1 MNEGDLVAGRYRLLR
16 PIGRGAMGTVW
27 AGRHE
32 LLGRDF
38 ALKFAS
44 LPLRAGPE
52 TRARFLREAQAI
64 GRLRHPNVVDVADFG
79 EVAPGGGLYLAMEL
93 LEGQSLAARIEEQG
107 ALRPA
112 EAVAV
117 AAEIAR
123 GLAAAHTAGIVH
135 RDIKPENI
143 FLARGMRG
151 GLVPKLLDFG
161 ISKQQQADETPST
174 LNGVPFGTPA
184 YMSPEQALGE
194 LDVDHRSDVWSL
206 GVVLHEMIAGKHP
219 FVAPNYQALM
229 TKIAESPAAPLDTSV
244 PQVVRGIVT
253 KCLQKN
259 PADRYADA
267 DALATALEDALGRL
281 GPSGDV
287 AIERPRALPSLRP
300 PASADTTHASPSK
313 RGPALVAAVIAA
325 ALLAGLAAVGLGGRR
340 DDAEPPAPSPPPSA
354 PKAEALPTP
363 QQTALPTAAPS
374 AAPTTTTTHA
384 PGTPRTAN
392 TVTHTPSGS
401 TSGKASGP
409 AGKRPTTNVNDPGF

>member
-44 LPLRAGPE
+44 LPVRAGPDA
-52 TRARFLREAQAI
+52 RARFLREAQAI

-112 EAVAV
+112 EAVAI

-123 GLAAAHTAGIVH
+123 GLAAAHAAGIVH

-161 ISKQQQADETPST
+161 ISKQQQADETPSAM
-174 LNGVPFGTPA
+174 NGVTFGTPA

-206 GVVLHEMIAGKHP
+206 GVVLHEMLAGKHP

-229 TKIAESPAAPLDTSV
+229 TKIAESPAASLDASV
-244 PQVVRGIVT
+244 PEVVRKIVT
-253 KCLQKN
+253 RCLQKA
-259 PADRYADA
+259 PADRFADA
-267 DALATALEDALGRL
+267 DALAAALEDALARI
-281 GPSGDV
+281 GPGEV

-300 PASADTTHASPSK
+300 PTSADAARPAFSSR
-313 RGPALVAAVIAA
+313 RGPALAAAVVAVG
-325 ALLAGLAAVGLGGRR
+325 LLAGLAVVALAGKR
-340 DDAEPPAPSPPPSA
+340 DAEPAAPAPAPSASA
-354 PKAEALPTP
+354 AEALPTP
-363 QQTALPTAAPS
+363 RETTLPATPPSATAA
-374 AAPTTTTTHA
+374 ATTTQA
-384 PGTPRTAN
+384 PLAPRSAN
-392 TVTHTPSGS
+392 TVTHAPSGS
-401 TSGKASGP
+401 ASGKASGTT
-409 AGKRPTTNVNDPGF
+409 GKRPTTNVNDPGF

>member
-44 LPLRAGPE
+44 LPVRAGPE
-52 TRARFLREAQAI
+52 ARARFLREAQAI

-112 EAVAV
+112 EAVAI

-123 GLAAAHTAGIVH
+123 GLAAAHVAGIVH

-161 ISKQQQADETPST
+161 ISKQRQADETLAT
-174 LNGVPFGTPA
+174 MNGVPFGTPA

-194 LDVDHRSDVWSL
+194 LDVDHRTDVWSL
-206 GVVLHEMIAGKHP
+206 GVVLHEMISGKHP

-229 TKIAESPAAPLDTSV
+229 TKIAESPPAPLDTSV
-244 PQVVRGIVT
+244 PEVVRGIVT

-259 PADRYADA
+259 PADRFADA
-267 DALATALEDALGRL
+267 DALATALEDALVKI
-281 GPSGDV
+281 GPGDV
-287 AIERPRALPSLRP
+287 VIERPRALPSLRP
-300 PASADTTHASPSK
+300 PASADAAQPASSPK
-313 RGPALVAAVIAA
+313 RGPALALALVVAG
-325 ALLAGLAAVGLGGRR
+325 LLAGLAVVGLAGKR
-340 DDAEPPAPSPPPSA
+340 DADPVTPAPSPSA

-363 QQTALPTAAPS
+363 HEAPLPETPPS
-374 AAPTTTTTHA
+374 AAPAATTTQAPAAARSANAVTHA
-384 PGTPRTAN
+384 P
-392 TVTHTPSGS
+392 SGS
-401 TSGKASGP
+401 ASGKASGP
-409 AGKRPTTNVNDPGF
+409 TGKRPTTNVNDPGF

>member
-44 LPLRAGPE
+44 LPVRAGPE
-52 TRARFLREAQAI
+52 ARARFLHEAQAI

-107 ALRPA
+107 ALRPS
-112 EAVAV
+112 EAVAI

-123 GLAAAHTAGIVH
+123 GLAAAHAAGIVH

-143 FLARGMRG
+143 FLSRGARGG
-151 GLVPKLLDFG
+151 FVPKLLDFG
-161 ISKQQQADETPST
+161 ISKQQQADET
-174 LNGVPFGTPA
+174 LAAMNGVPFGTPA

-229 TKIAESPAAPLDTSV
+229 TKIAESPPLPLDASV
-244 PQVVRGIVT
+244 PEVVRGIVT

-259 PADRYADA
+259 PADRFADA
-267 DALATALEDALGRL
+267 DALAGALEDALARI
-281 GPSGDV
+281 GPSNDV
-287 AIERPRALPSLRP
+287 AIERQRALPSLRP
-300 PASADTTHASPSK
+300 AKASSPK
-313 RGPALVAAVIAA
+313 RGPALAAVVVAAGLLA
-325 ALLAGLAAVGLGGRR
+325 ALAVVGLGGRR
-340 DDAEPPAPSPPPSA
+340 EADPPPPSPPPSA
-354 PKAEALPTP
+354 PRAEALPTP
-363 QQTALPTAAPS
+363 QETALPAAPPS
-374 AAPTTTTTHA
+374 AAPTTATA
-384 PGTPRTAN
+384 QSPGTPRTAN
-392 TVTHTPSGS
+392 VVTHAPSGS
-401 TSGKASGP
+401 TSGKPSGP